1 MKRWLMIMVMS
12 SDYYDIGGYHWL
24 FQVFYKWTASRSE
37 RFLVAALRDYV
48 RKAEQE
54 ERHLATDTA

>member
-1 MKRWLMIMVMS
+1 MILPG
-12 SDYYDIGGYHWL
+12 IIEIWL